1 MPDRRAPASDAGWDW
16 REFSGMMES
25 CSVGNVRRHLSLS
38 TDFAVMPATFESP
51 GIKFL
56 YPDNWTIAERAEDE
70 GGDGGTFELPSGG
83 FFSIERDREGQLIEE
98 LIEEI
103 TDSLEQ
109 DYGEV
114 ERDES
119 DQGTPDE
126 RVVDFRF
133 YYLDLLII
141 SRLVVLRVGDATYV
155 IQMQAESRDF
165 DANEMV
171 FAAIL
176 KQIRG

>member
-1 MPDRRAPASDAGWDW
+1 
-16 REFSGMMES
+16 
-25 CSVGNVRRHLSLS
+25 
-38 TDFAVMPATFESP
+38 MPATFESF

-56 YPDNWTIAERAEDE
+56 YPDNWTVADRGQSDGNE
-70 GGDGGTFELPSGG
+70 GVTLELPSGG
-83 FFSIERDREGQLIEE
+83 FFTIERESVGQLIEE

-103 TDSLEQ
+103 AESIGQ

-114 ERDES
+114 EREDVRLDDAPS
-119 DQGTPDE
+119 DE
-126 RVVDFRF
+126 RAVDFRF
-133 YYLDLLII
+133 YYLDLLIT
-141 SRLVVLRVGDATYV
+141 SRLVIVATDEATLV
-155 IQMQAESRDF
+155 VQMQAESRDF

>member
-1 MPDRRAPASDAGWDW
+1 
-16 REFSGMMES
+16 
-25 CSVGNVRRHLSLS
+25 
-38 TDFAVMPATFESP
+38 MPATFESF

-56 YPDNWTIAERAEDE
+56 YPDNWTIADRDE
-70 GGDGGTFELPSGG
+70 SEGNEGVTLELPSGG
-83 FFSIERDREGQLIEE
+83 FLTVEREREGQLIEE

-103 TDSLEQ
+103 AESIEE

-114 ERDES
+114 EREDLHLENA
-119 DQGTPDE
+119 PAE
-126 RVVDFRF
+126 EKAVDFRF

-141 SRLVVLRVGDATYV
+141 SRLVVVTTDQATLV
-155 IQMQAESRDF
+155 VQMQAESRDF

-176 KQIRG
+176 KQLRG

>member
-1 MPDRRAPASDAGWDW
+1 
-16 REFSGMMES
+16 
-25 CSVGNVRRHLSLS
+25 
-38 TDFAVMPATFESP
+38 MPATFESF

-56 YPDNWTIAERAEDE
+56 YPDNWTVADRDQSDGNE
-70 GGDGGTFELPSGG
+70 GVTLELPSGG
-83 FFSIERDREGQLIEE
+83 FFTIERESVGQLIEE

-103 TDSLEQ
+103 AESIEQ

-114 ERDES
+114 EREDVRLDDAPS
-119 DQGTPDE
+119 DE
-126 RVVDFRF
+126 RAVDFRF
-133 YYLDLLII
+133 YYLDLLIT
-141 SRLVVLRVGDATYV
+141 SRLVIVATDEATLV
-155 IQMQAESRDF
+155 VQMQAESRDF